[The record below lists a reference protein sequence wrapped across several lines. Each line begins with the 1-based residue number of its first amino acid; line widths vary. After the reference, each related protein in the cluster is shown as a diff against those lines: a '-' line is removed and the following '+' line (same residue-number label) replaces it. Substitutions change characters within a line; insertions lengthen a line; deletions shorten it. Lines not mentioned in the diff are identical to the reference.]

1 VISLAVE
8 NGSRIFV
15 GDLDG
20 GEAYVDADWLSGVAA
35 GPVPALL
42 VRKSSLT
49 STWDGETLS
58 LPASRPDEHVVAEAL
73 VHVAVAAAA
82 EARSAQRP
90 FVSGRGFVAEHAR
103 ELLGALE
110 AAEAPDLVVETR
122 GDPDSLVDSTRRVAD
137 LGVVVLAGVPNVD
150 PFRFDLYPDVHVRG
164 LHVVALPLVL
174 ELVEG
179 STGAQRRRQPV
190 HVRLGEPIADA
201 HWYRITSG

>member
-1 VISLAVE
+1 M
-8 NGSRIFV
+8 FV
-15 GDLDG
+15 GDLGG

-35 GPVPALL
+35 GSAAALL
-42 VRKSSLT
+42 VRDNSLT
-49 STWDGETLS
+49 STWDGQTLS
-58 LPASRPDEHVVAEAL
+58 LAASRADERVVAEAL

-90 FVSGRGFVAEHAR
+90 FVSGRGFVAETTR
-103 ELLGALE
+103 ELLGAQD
-110 AAEAPDLVVETR
+110 AAETPDLIVETR
-122 GDPDSLVDSTRRVAD
+122 GDPASLVESTQRVAD
-137 LGVVVLAGVPNVD
+137 LGVVVLAGVPSVD

-174 ELVEG
+174 ELVQG